1 MKEKYKPS
9 HLGQTLCQEIM
20 QTTYDYHQDADI
32 LEVFFADIE
41 ATAAVSLTQDI
52 ILHFQAEDVQAVS
65 LIFNNFSVLSQ
76 PAEYGPYAFHLQM
89 EQWPESLCPVVWRI
103 LTAPPVIKWLE
114 MTSYHPPRARH
125 SIPLVTVKQPHELAQ
140 VA

>member
-1 MKEKYKPS
+1 MS
-9 HLGQTLCQEIM
+9 LQRGQISGKEIM
-20 QTTYDYHQDADI
+20 PTTYDYHQDADI
-32 LEVFFADIE
+32 LEVFFTDIE

-52 ILHFQAEDVQAVS
+52 ILHFQAEDGQAVS

-76 PAEYGPYAFHLQM
+76 PAEYGPYAFRLQM
-89 EQWPESLCPVVWRI
+89 EQWPESLRPIVWRI
-103 LTAPPVIKWLE
+103 LTASPVTKWLE

-125 SIPLVTVKQPHELAQ
+125 SIPLVTVKQSHGLAQ